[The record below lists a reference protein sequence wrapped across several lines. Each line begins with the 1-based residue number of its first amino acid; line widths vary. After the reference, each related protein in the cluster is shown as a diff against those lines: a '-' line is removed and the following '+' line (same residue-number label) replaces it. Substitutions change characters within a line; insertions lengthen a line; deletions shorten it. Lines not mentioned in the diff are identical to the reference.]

1 MKRNV
6 QPTARTTD
14 ADRHALRDALVA
26 AVTAAGGKAGAGDTD
41 NQLIGKLLTL
51 ADVGVRH
58 NESRDALVA
67 KLVTLQQ
74 DTAAALAAATA
85 GP

>member
-14 ADRHALRDALVA
+14 ADRHALKDALVA
-26 AVTAAGGKAGAGDTD
+26 AVTAAGGKAAHSDTD
-41 NQLIGKLLTL
+41 NELMGKLL
-51 ADVGVRH
+51 AASGVGVKH

-67 KLVTLQQ
+67 KLVTLIADLQ
-74 DTAAALAAATA
+74 AAPPA
-85 GP
+85 PVV